1 MNRLKFYL
9 ALTLVAITCGLSCQ
23 CPASEAGTGK
33 GDFAQLSLS
42 TDLRPNTTNPVKV
55 ILDTNDGSQGI
66 TNNKGDITIGS
77 DGLYLIFAAP
87 QVGRLSGYKPGWVT
101 CWLKLNGKDVTNSN
115 VLLNLVNNQKDVI
128 ISQGAMR
135 LNAGDKLNVMMG
147 IERTGEGLGLEAIKP
162 DNQPLVPGII
172 FTIVKIAD

>member
-1 MNRLKFYL
+1 MKSLKFYL
-9 ALTLVAITCGLSCQ
+9 ALTLVAITSGVNCQ
-23 CPASEAGTGK
+23 FQASGSGK

-77 DGLYLIFAAP
+77 NGLYLIFAAP